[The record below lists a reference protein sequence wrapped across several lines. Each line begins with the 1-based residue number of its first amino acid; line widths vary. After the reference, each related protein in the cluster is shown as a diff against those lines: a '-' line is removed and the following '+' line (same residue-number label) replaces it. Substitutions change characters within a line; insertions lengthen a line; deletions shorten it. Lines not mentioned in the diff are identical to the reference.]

1 MGDHEIAIKHADI
14 LPNIATSPQC
24 LCARAAHKKVQE
36 TYKAAHKKVVSN
48 FSKER
53 MGQSIS

>member
-1 MGDHEIAIKHADI
+1 MKVHEIAIKHADI
-14 LPNIATSPQC
+14 LTNIATSHQC
-24 LCARAAHKKVQE
+24 PCARGAQDGAGNIQSG
-36 TYKAAHKKVVSN
+36 HKKVVSN